1 MNQLVTQ
8 PHPFKEERAYSV
20 APQGATIEDI
30 VEQEILDPVLR
41 AHTHVSIED
50 VYIPRDN
57 WKSVRPNPGCTV
69 YLKVYPQGGGGGG
82 GGGKNPLRTILTIGV
97 VVASFAFA
105 APLAAGLGLPAT
117 TTLAGF
123 TITGSQIAGAIISV
137 AGTLLVNVIAPIRP
151 PQIANLS
158 STQVLQDSPTL
169 FIEGAR
175 NNARQFESIPSVLG
189 TYRHTPPLG
198 ALSFTEVIGGDNY
211 LRMLLVWGYGPLKVE
226 NIRIGE
232 TPITDFEGVQIETR
246 EGRAG
251 DAAVTLFPDSVEQD
265 SLSIS
270 YTEATSFTRSAPTGA
285 DELSVDITFPQGI
298 FFITDSG
305 SRTSS
310 SVSFKI
316 EFREVGSATWLDP
329 TFTAATSN
337 HTSGSAIT
345 ITAASN
351 AAIRHGYRWSVASRG
366 DYEVRV
372 TRTSALT
379 GSTRRGEAMA
389 WTALRSITDEDPINF
404 EYPLARTA
412 LIIKATDQLN
422 SVVDELNADVSS
434 YVESYTGSPGTWA
447 EAVSSNP
454 ADLFRHVLQGNAN
467 ARPIA
472 DARIDIDGLED
483 WHDFCATKGFEF
495 NMIRDF
501 QSSVWDTLADI
512 ASVGR
517 ASPTQIDGKWSV
529 VVDKEQAAPVQHFT
543 PRNSFGFEAEKG
555 FPDQPHALR
564 IRFPNRNKKFEQD
577 ERIVYNDGYDETN
590 ATKFESIDGLG
601 ITDPEH
607 IWKYGRFHLAQ
618 AAVRPERW
626 TFNVDFENLVATRGD
641 LVLVTHDVLLVG
653 LQSGRISSLITSG
666 GNVTGFVSDQV
677 LTMEAGNDYGVSIR
691 TVSDAE
697 VSKGIVTNAGDQTTI
712 TFSTPFATGTVA
724 EGDLFAFGIL
734 GSETIEGLILS
745 IEPSVDLA
753 AKVICIPYSSGIY
766 SADTGAIPVFDSKIT
781 PQAAISAVEVI
792 DVVSDE
798 TQLQLGSGNTLIP
811 HISISFQNI
820 SDEFAVLDVQIR
832 ATGTGESFQPA
843 SILSQNNGNV
853 VLNNVEEGATYDIR
867 LRFRDLQRLPGV
879 WTTIAGHTVVG
890 QSSAP
895 AGLQNL
901 QISVA
906 GGNAILRW
914 DRPEELDVRFGGQVK
929 FRHAPDLV
937 AADADWPESTSI
949 GTTAKGDALIATLPL
964 KPGTYLARVFDRNG
978 HGSQVIAKVATKQAS
993 VLAFANVTSLTE
1005 HPNFTGPKT
1014 DVVLDGTAIKIA
1026 GLGLIDDEADI
1037 DSIADFDALG
1047 GVKSTGTYDFASG
1060 FDLTT
1065 VKRVRLTSSISAVSI
1080 NPNDLIDERTALLD
1094 DWEDFDGTL
1103 QASSDC
1109 RVQVRT
1115 TDDDPSG
1122 SPTFGEF
1129 NNLDSAEFEARGFDF
1144 RAILTTDDPAFNT
1157 RVSQL
1162 SVVAEEI

>member
-8 PHPFKEERAYSV
+8 PHPFKQERLYSV
-20 APQGATIEDI
+20 APEGLTVAEI
-30 VEQEILDPVLR
+30 VEREILDPILR
-41 AHTHVSIED
+41 AHAHVTIED

-57 WKSVRPNPGCTV
+57 WHLVRPNPNRTV
-69 YLKVYPQGGGGGG
+69 YIKILPQGGGGGG
-82 GGGKNPLRTILTIGV
+82 GGGKSPLRTILTIAV
-97 VVASFAFA
+97 MVAAVA
-105 APLAAGLGLPAT
+105 LGGPLAGALGIEAVMVAGYSISAAAIG
-117 TTLAGF
+117 
-123 TITGSQIAGAIISV
+123 GAFISI
-137 AGTLLVNVIAPIRP
+137 AGTLLINVIAPIRP
-151 PQIANLS
+151 PQMATLS
-158 STQVLQDSPTL
+158 STQTLQDSPTL

-175 NNARQFESIPSVLG
+175 NAVRRFETVPVVLG
-189 TYRHTPPLG
+189 SYRQTPPLG
-198 ALSFTEVIGGDNY
+198 ALSYTEVIGGDNY

-232 TPITDFEGVQIETR
+232 TPITDFDGVQIETR

-251 DAAVTLFPDSVEQD
+251 DAAVTLFPDSVEED
-265 SLSIS
+265 SFGIA

-305 SRTSS
+305 SRVSS

-329 TFTAATSN
+329 TFTAATSD
-337 HTSGSAIT
+337 HTSGAAIT
-345 ITAASN
+345 ITSASN
-351 AAIRHGYRWSVASRG
+351 AAVRHGYRWSVASRG

-404 EYPLARTA
+404 PFPLAHTA

-422 SVVDELNADVSS
+422 RVVDELNADVSS
-434 YVESYTGSPGTWA
+434 YVNSYTGTPGTWS
-447 EAVSSNP
+447 EATSSNP
-454 ADLFRHVLQGNAN
+454 ADLFRHVLQGNGN
-467 ARPIA
+467 ARPLA

-483 WHDFCATKGFEF
+483 WHDYCAAQGFEF
-495 NMIRDF
+495 NMVRDF
-501 QSSVWDTLADI
+501 QTSVWDTLADI
-512 ASVGR
+512 ASAGR

-529 VVDKEQAAPVQHFT
+529 VVDKPQATAVQHFT
-543 PRNSFGFEAEKG
+543 PRNSSGFEAEKG

-564 IRFPNRNKKFEQD
+564 IRFPNRNKNFEQD
-577 ERIVYNDGYDETN
+577 ERIVYNDGYSEAN
-590 ATKFESIDGLG
+590 ATKFESIEALG
-601 ITDPEH
+601 ITDPDH

-618 AAVRPERW
+618 AAARPERW
-626 TFNVDFENLVATRGD
+626 SFNVDFENLVATRGD
-641 LVLVTHDVLLVG
+641 KVLVTHDVILVG
-653 LQSGRISSLITSG
+653 LQSGRIKSLITSG
-666 GNVTGFVSDQV
+666 GNVIGFVSDEV
-677 LTMEAGNDYGVSIR
+677 LTMESGTNYGVNIR
-691 TVSDAE
+691 AVSDANF
-697 VSKGIVTNAGDQTTI
+697 SKSIVTNAGDQTTI
-712 TFSTPFATGTVA
+712 TFTTPFATGTIA
-724 EGDLFAFGIL
+724 EGDIFSFGVAGL
-734 GSETIEGLILS
+734 ETIEGLVLS
-745 IEPSVDLA
+745 IEPSIDLA
-753 AKVICIPYSSGIY
+753 AKIICIPYASAIY
-766 SADTGAIPVFDSKIT
+766 TSDTGTIPTFDSKIT
-781 PQAAISAVEVI
+781 LQARIAPVDIIS
-792 DVVSDE
+792 VVSDE

-811 HISISFQNI
+811 HISISFQDI

-832 ATGTGESFQPA
+832 ATGTGENFQPA
-843 SILSQNNGNV
+843 SIMSQKNGNV
-853 VLNNVEEGATYDIR
+853 ILNNVEEGATYDIR
-867 LRFRDLQRLPGV
+867 LRFRDPQRIPGA
-879 WTTIAGHTVVG
+879 WATISGHTVIG

-929 FRHAPDLV
+929 FRHAPDLI

-1014 DVVLDGTAIKIA
+1014 DIVLDGTAIKLAGA
-1026 GLGLIDDEADI
+1026 GLLDAQPDVDA
-1037 DSIADFDALG
+1037 IADFDALG

-1065 VKRVRLTSSISAVSI
+1065 VKRVRLTSGISAISI

-1109 RVQVRT
+1109 RVQVRE
-1115 TDDDPSG
+1115 TDDDPAG
-1122 SPTFGEF
+1122 SPTWSAW

>member
-20 APQGATIEDI
+20 APQGATVQDI

-57 WKSVRPNPGCTV
+57 WAAVRPNPGCTV
-69 YLKVYPQGGGGGG
+69 YLKVYPQSSGSGGGE
-82 GGGKNPLRTILTIGV
+82 KDTFRTLLTIGV

-105 APLAAGLGLPAT
+105 GPLAAGLGIPNVT
-117 TTLAGF
+117 IAGF
-123 TITGSQIAGAIISV
+123 TITGSQIAGGLISI
-137 AGTLLVNVIAPIRP
+137 AGTLLTNVIAPVRP

-175 NNARQFESIPSVLG
+175 NNARPFESIPSVLG

-198 ALSFTEVIGGDNY
+198 ALSYTEVIGDDNY
-211 LRMLLVWGYGPLKVE
+211 LRMLLVWGYGPLQVQ
-226 NIRIGE
+226 NIRIGD
-232 TPITDFEGVQIETR
+232 TPITDFDGVQIETR
-246 EGRAG
+246 EGRNT
-251 DAAVTLFPDSVEQD
+251 DADLTLFPDSVEQE
-265 SLSIS
+265 SLSIN
-270 YTEATSFTRSAPTGA
+270 YTEATSFTRTAPTGA
-285 DELSVDITFPQGI
+285 DELSVDITFPQGL

-310 SVSFKI
+310 SVTFKI
-316 EFREVGSATWLDP
+316 EFREVGSVTWLNP
-329 TFTAATSN
+329 TFTAATSD
-337 HTSGSAIT
+337 HTSGSSIT
-345 ITAASN
+345 ITAATNS
-351 AAIRHGYRWSVASRG
+351 AVRHGYRWSVASRG

-372 TRTSALT
+372 TRVSALT

-422 SVVDELNADVSS
+422 RVVDELNADVSS
-434 YVESYTGSPGTWA
+434 YVTSYTGTPGTWS

-467 ARPIA
+467 ARPLA
-472 DARIDIDGLED
+472 DARIDIDGLQD

-501 QSSVWDTLADI
+501 QSSVWDTLSDI

-529 VVDKEQAAPVQHFT
+529 VVDKEQTAPVQHFT

-577 ERIVYNDGYDETN
+577 ERIVYNDGYTEAN

-618 AAVRPERW
+618 AAARPERW

-653 LQSGRISSLITSG
+653 LQSGRIASLITSG

-734 GSETIEGLILS
+734 GSETIEGLMLS

-753 AKVICIPYSSGIY
+753 AKVICIPYSSSIY
-766 SADTGAIPVFDSKIT
+766 SADTGAIPTFDSKIT
-781 PQAAISAVEVI
+781 PQAAIAAVEVI
-792 DVVSDE
+792 DVISDE

-811 HISISFQNI
+811 HISISFQDI

-832 ATGTGESFQPA
+832 ATGTGENFLPA
-843 SILSQNNGNV
+843 SISSQNNGNV
-853 VLNNVEEGATYDIR
+853 ILDNVEEGATYDIR
-867 LRFRDLQRLPGV
+867 LRFRDPQRLPGA
-879 WTTIAGHTVVG
+879 WTTISGHTVVG

-929 FRHAPDLV
+929 FRHSPDAV

-978 HGSQVIAKVATKQAS
+978 HGSQQIAKVATKQAS
-993 VLAFANVTSLTE
+993 VLEFANVSSITE
-1005 HPNFTGPKT
+1005 HPNFTGTKT

-1026 GLGLIDDEADI
+1026 GLGLIDDETDVDA
-1037 DSIADFDALG
+1037 IADFDALG
-1047 GVKSTGTYDFASG
+1047 GVKSSGTYEFAAG

-1065 VKRVRLTSSISAVSI
+1065 VKRVRLTSTISAVSI
-1080 NPNDLIDERTALLD
+1080 NPNDLVDERTALLD

-1115 TDDDPSG
+1115 TDDDPSA
-1122 SPTFGEF
+1122 SPTYTEF

>member
-20 APQGATIEDI
+20 APQGATIQDI

-57 WKSVRPNPGCTV
+57 WAAVRPNPGCTV

-82 GGGKNPLRTILTIGV
+82 GGKDTFRTLLTIGV

-105 APLAAGLGLPAT
+105 GPLAAGLGIPNVT
-117 TTLAGF
+117 IAGF
-123 TITGSQIAGAIISV
+123 TITGSQIAGGLISI
-137 AGTLLVNVIAPIRP
+137 AGTLLTNVIAPVRP

-175 NNARQFESIPSVLG
+175 NNARPFESIPSVLG

-198 ALSFTEVIGGDNY
+198 ALSYTEVIGDDNY
-211 LRMLLVWGYGPLKVE
+211 LRMLLVWGYGPLQVQ
-226 NIRIGE
+226 NIRIGD
-232 TPITDFEGVQIETR
+232 TPITDFDDVQIETR
-246 EGRAG
+246 EGRDA
-251 DAAVTLFPDSVEQD
+251 DAALTLFPDSVEQE
-265 SLSIS
+265 SLSIN
-270 YTEATSFTRSAPTGA
+270 YTEATSFTRTAPTGA
-285 DELSVDITFPQGI
+285 DELSVDITFPQGL
-298 FFITDSG
+298 FFITNSG

-310 SVSFKI
+310 SVTFKI
-316 EFREVGSATWLDP
+316 EFREVGSVTWLDP

-372 TRTSALT
+372 TRVSALT

-422 SVVDELNADVSS
+422 RVVDELNADVSS
-434 YVESYTGSPGTWA
+434 YVTSYTGTPGTWS

-467 ARPIA
+467 ARPLA
-472 DARIDIDGLED
+472 DARIDIDGLQD

-501 QSSVWDTLADI
+501 QSSVWDTLSDI

-529 VVDKEQAAPVQHFT
+529 VVDKEQTAPVQHFT

-564 IRFPNRNKKFEQD
+564 IRFPNRNKNFEQD
-577 ERIVYNDGYDETN
+577 ERIVYNDGYTEAN

-618 AAVRPERW
+618 AAARPERW

-691 TVSDAE
+691 TISDAE

-734 GSETIEGLILS
+734 GSETIEGLVLS

-753 AKVICIPYSSGIY
+753 AKVICIPYSSAIY
-766 SADTGAIPVFDSKIT
+766 SADTGAIPTFDSKIT
-781 PQAAISAVEVI
+781 LQARIAPI
-792 DVVSDE
+792 DVISVISDE

-811 HISISFQNI
+811 HISISFQDI
-820 SDEFAVLDVQIR
+820 SDESAILDVQIR
-832 ATGTGESFQPA
+832 ATGTGENFQPA

-853 VLNNVEEGATYDIR
+853 ILNNVEEGATYDIR
-867 LRFRDLQRLPGV
+867 LRFRDPQRLPGA

-978 HGSQVIAKVATKQAS
+978 HGSQQIAKVATKQAS

-1005 HPNFTGPKT
+1005 HPNFTGTKT

-1026 GLGLIDDEADI
+1026 GLGLIDDEADV
-1037 DSIADFDALG
+1037 DAIADFDALG
-1047 GVKSTGTYDFASG
+1047 GVKSSGTYDFASG

-1065 VKRVRLTSSISAVSI
+1065 VKRVRLTSTISAVSI
-1080 NPNDLIDERTALLD
+1080 NPNDLVDERTALLD

-1115 TDDDPSG
+1115 TDDDPSA
-1122 SPTFGEF
+1122 SPTWGEF
-1129 NNLDSAEFEARGFDF
+1129 NNLDAAEFEARGFDF